1 MKKKVIN
8 VEHHIAHASASY
20 FCSGFNSAAIL
31 SLDGS
36 GEIATT
42 LMAIAQG
49 NKIKKLKEIHF
60 PYSIGLLYNTVTQFL
75 GFRIDSGEGK
85 VMGLAPYGKP
95 TYSKEFEKV
104 IYPTKDGGF
113 KMDMSYFRYHYTG
126 NKKKPFYSKKFIK
139 IFGIPRIPESEITKR
154 DEDLAA
160 TLQDATEKIGVH
172 LAKYLYDLTKEKRL
186 CLSGGVALN
195 SVMNFK
201 ILQETNFDEVYIYPA
216 SHDGGT
222 AIGAALYVYYSLLNN
237 PLKPVN
243 QSPYLGPEYSD
254 NEIEKSLK
262 NFNLKYEKI
271 DNKDK
276 LAKIGAQLVHEGKII
291 GWFQGRTEIGPRA
304 FGNRSILCRPYPE
317 EMKKILNERVK
328 HREGFRPFA
337 PSAKIERYKE
347 FFEIDIPSPYMLL
360 VCNTRKEKLK
370 ELSAITHVDGTARL
384 QTVSKEENELY
395 WKLIDEYEKLSGIP
409 VILNTSFNV
418 RGEPIINSPD
428 DAIKCFLKTHMDA
441 LIIGNFLVKK

>member
-1 MKKKVIN
+1 
-8 VEHHIAHASASY
+8 
-20 FCSGFNSAAIL
+20 
-31 SLDGS
+31 
-36 GEIATT
+36 
-42 LMAIAQG
+42 
-49 NKIKKLKEIHF
+49 
-60 PYSIGLLYNTVTQFL
+60 
-75 GFRIDSGEGK
+75 
-85 VMGLAPYGKP
+85 MGLAPYGKP

-222 AIGAALYVYYSLLNN
+222 AIGAALYVHYSLLNN

-276 LAKIGAQLVHEGKII
+276 LAKIGAQLIHEGKII

-304 FGNRSILCRPYPE
+304 LGNRSILCRPYPE